1 MRKQEEERYQKERE
15 EAKRLIENQ
24 KNLVSGANALKEAKK
39 RARESA
45 RTSNLPDTSIGMD
58 DMSRDFTK
66 YPITGKAETEPTPES
81 AEKVPQNFTA
91 KQKLLEQIA
100 AGEGT
105 SEEQA
110 KKRGYKSGYDV
121 TLGYGKFDPKDAN
134 KPITEMTLDE
144 LDAFQ
149 TEMLKNPENKLN
161 SSAVGKYQ
169 IVRTTLRE
177 LKEKLG
183 LKGDEKFTPELQDKL
198 ASELLQ
204 RRGMGKFEKG
214 EITQEQFQENLA
226 KEWASIATKEGKSF
240 YGQRVGTTSEE
251 INKTIAD
258 LKIDKSKD
266 KAKTLAGTNISRIE
280 DFQPTAASSLSA
292 KGFEEPPVLPLNQ
305 EHKNYL

>member
-1 MRKQEEERYQKERE
+1 MCN
-15 EAKRLIENQ
+15 ASLA
-24 KNLVSGANALKEAKK
+24 ANP
-39 RARESA
+39 SSII
-45 RTSNLPDTSIGMD
+45 RTS
-58 DMSRDFTK
+58 
-66 YPITGKAETEPTPES
+66 
-81 AEKVPQNFTA
+81 
-91 KQKLLEQIA
+91 
-100 AGEGT
+100 GEGT

-110 KKRGYKSGYDV
+110 QKRGYKSGYDV

-169 IVRTTLRE
+169 IVRTTLRG

-204 RRGMGKFEKG
+204 QRGMGKFEKG

-226 KEWASIATKEGKSF
+226 KEWASIATKDGKSF

-251 INKTIAD
+251 INRTGIVTGKQIGRAH
-258 LKIDKSKD
+258 
-266 KAKTLAGTNISRIE
+266 
-280 DFQPTAASSLSA
+280 
-292 KGFEEPPVLPLNQ
+292 V
-305 EHKNYL
+305 